1 MTEREDI
8 EGRDDVYGPTRRIFL
23 GAAVAAG
30 VLAGAA
36 APAQAA
42 STAGRTA
49 KGAESGRATA
59 TAASLP
65 SCPSGMVCAFSADGT
80 QVNFPTSGN
89 SSNWI
94 DFDSVVGFHPTS
106 IINNSGSDIWLYD
119 AAAGSSGGTTGG
131 PYPAFG
137 TSLRQYTFTTWV
149 PVNGGT
155 SSQGYTAQTYQP
167 GWFFINFGVNTCVGP
182 APTPLPT

>member
-1 MTEREDI
+1 MTESD
-8 EGRDDVYGPTRRIFL
+8 GGDNQHSTTPTRRVFL

-30 VLAGAA
+30 VLARAA
-36 APAQAA
+36 APARGATVPGRAA
-42 STAGRTA
+42 R
-49 KGAESGRATA
+49 AESESPAAT
-59 TAASLP
+59 LP
-65 SCPSGMVCAFSADGT
+65 SCPSGMICAFDADGT
-80 QVNFPTSGN
+80 QVNFPTDGN
-89 SSNWI
+89 SSKWI

-119 AAAGSSGGTTGG
+119 AAAEANGGTTGG

-149 PVNGGT
+149 PVHGGT

-167 GWFFINFGVNTCVGP
+167 GWFFINFGVNTCLGP
-182 APTPLPT
+182 APTPLPA